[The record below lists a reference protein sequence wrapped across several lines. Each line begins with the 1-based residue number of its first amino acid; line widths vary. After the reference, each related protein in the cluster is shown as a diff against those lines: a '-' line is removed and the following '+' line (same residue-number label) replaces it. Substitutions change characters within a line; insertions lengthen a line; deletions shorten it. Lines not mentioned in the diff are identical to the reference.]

1 MIVVFGSINLDL
13 ITRVE
18 RIPGPGETT
27 LGGDYATSPGGKGAN
42 QALAARRAGAEVAMV
57 GAVGKDSFAAE
68 ALALLKADGV
78 DLAATVEVA
87 APTGAAFIAVDGHG
101 ENAIVVASG
110 ANRLAR
116 AVQLE
121 KLAIGP
127 SDILVLQRETPPAE
141 VEAAAIYAKGKGAR
155 VVLNL
160 APAGAPS
167 EKLLAALDVLILN
180 EHEALT
186 LADSLQIAAREPE
199 EVAGHLDRARGLAMI
214 VTLGSVGAVS
224 YAKGARYAAPAPSVT
239 VVDTTGAGDTF
250 VGAFAAALDRGLSF
264 ETAMKHGLAAGSL
277 ACTKQG
283 AQPSMPYAA
292 EIEALVNKAA

>member
-1 MIVVFGSINLDL
+1 MIIVFGSINLDL

-42 QALAARRAGAEVAMV
+42 QALAACRAGAKVAMV
-57 GAVGKDSFAAE
+57 GAVGKDPFAAE

-78 DLAATVEVA
+78 DLSATAEVA
-87 APTGAAFIAVDGHG
+87 APTGAAFIAVDSRG

-110 ANRLAR
+110 ANRLAK
-116 AVQLE
+116 AAQLE
-121 KLAIGP
+121 KLTIG
-127 SDILVLQRETPPAE
+127 SGDILVLQRETPPAE
-141 VEAAAIYAKGKGAR
+141 VEAAALYARTQGAR
-155 VVLNL
+155 VILNL
-160 APAGAPS
+160 APAGAPT
-167 EKLLAALDVLILN
+167 EKLLAALDALILN

-186 LADSLQIAAREPE
+186 LADALQIAAREPE
-199 EVAGHLDRARGLAMI
+199 EVAAHLDRARGLAMI
-214 VTLGSVGAVS
+214 VTLGPAGAVA
-224 YAKGARYAAPAPSVT
+224 YAKGVRYAAPAPPVA

-264 ETAMKHGLAAGSL
+264 EAAMNRGLVAGSL
-277 ACTKQG
+277 ACTKPG

-292 EIEALVNKAA
+292 EIEALVGKTG

>member
-42 QALAARRAGAEVAMV
+42 QALAARRAGAAVAMV
-57 GAVGKDSFAAE
+57 GAVGKDAFAGE
-68 ALALLKADGV
+68 ALALLTADGV
-78 DLAATVEVA
+78 DLSATETVA
-87 APTGAAFIAVDGHG
+87 APTGAAFIAVDANG

-116 AVQLE
+116 AAQLE
-121 KLAIGP
+121 KLALGAG
-127 SDILVLQRETPPAE
+127 DILVLQRETPPAE
-141 VEAAAIYAKGKGAR
+141 VEAAALHAKSKGAR
-155 VVLNL
+155 AILNL
-160 APAGAPS
+160 APAGPPS
-167 EKLLAALDVLILN
+167 DRLLRALDTLIVN

-186 LADSLQIAAREPE
+186 LGEALNLATREPE
-199 EVAGHLDRARGLAMI
+199 EVAAFLDRTLGLAAI
-214 VTLGSVGAVS
+214 VTLGPAGAVG
-224 YAKGARYAAPAPSVT
+224 YAKGARFAAPAPPVK

-250 VGAFAAALDRGLSF
+250 VGAFAAALERGLSF
-264 ETAMKHGLAAGSL
+264 EAAMKRGLAAGSL
-277 ACTKQG
+277 ACTKPG

-292 EIEALVNKAA
+292 EIEALAK

>member
-42 QALAARRAGAEVAMV
+42 QALAARRAGAKVAMV
-57 GAVGKDSFAAE
+57 GAVGKDLFAAE

-78 DLAATVEVA
+78 DLAATAEVA
-87 APTGAAFIAVDGHG
+87 APTGAAFIAVDGRG

-110 ANRLAR
+110 ANRLAK
-116 AVQLE
+116 AAQLE

-141 VEAAAIYAKGKGAR
+141 VEAAAIYAKGRGAR

-186 LADSLQIAAREPE
+186 LADSLRIAAREPE
-199 EVAGHLDRARGLAMI
+199 EVAAHLDRARGLATI
-214 VTLGSVGAVS
+214 VTLGAAGAVGH
-224 YAKGARYAAPAPSVT
+224 ATGVRYAAPAPPVT

-250 VGAFAAALDRGLSF
+250 VGAFAASLDRGRSF
-264 ETAMKHGLAAGSL
+264 EAAMKHGLAAGSL
-277 ACTKQG
+277 ACAKPG

-292 EIEALVNKAA
+292 EIEALVGKAG